1 MGERSRYATI
11 FVQILLFSLMAALLG
26 RLFYLQVAATEK
38 YQDAALEIQSRNVVT
53 PATRGMILDSSGKPL
68 ALNRVGLVITVDRS
82 VLDKESDRGV
92 ASLKATAKTLKLPYE
107 EVYGKTRLCGE
118 KVDPALTGGARCWN
132 GSRYQPIPIYVDA
145 SEEVALSIVEH
156 AERYPGVSASPQ
168 GFRFYPGTEGVNAA
182 HLLGYV
188 GPVSEKELTDSSG
201 VNQPRKYFLNE
212 YLGKAGLEKVY
223 DDALRGTPG
232 VKTIVVDRRES
243 ATSVLKESR
252 AIPGNHLV
260 TSIDARLQAVVER
273 ELVAAIVR
281 ARSGTVDKKGARKAD
296 AGAAIVMDVKNGRI
310 LAMASYPTY
319 DPNIWEQ
326 GITAKQAKDLFSAK
340 SGVPALSRALQ
351 GTFAP
356 ASAFKVVSVAAAAKA
371 GYDLNGTYDCP
382 AEFQVGNRK
391 FRNYESKGAGRISL
405 EQGIAIS
412 CDTLWYQIAYNEWL
426 KDGGLRPRKE
436 PKDFFYKAAA
446 AFHLGKRTGIDLPSE
461 SAGRLAD
468 RQWRIKWYERNKDF
482 FCNYEKRAKKA
493 QLTPYLIAIAKEN
506 CVDGAKIRAGDAVNF
521 AIGQGDTTMTPL
533 QMAQIYAAVAN
544 GGTMWKPTVG
554 RAIITPKGELV
565 SEIKPEK
572 VGKLPVSKKTL
583 AFLKKSLRAVV
594 TSGTA
599 KWRFEGMPIAI
610 SGKTG
615 TGEVY
620 GKNPDG
626 SSKDTTSWFASYA
639 PSDAPRYAVVM
650 MISQGGTGS
659 GTSGPSVRRIYEA
672 IFGIQGQQVIPEQA
686 IFPSA
691 PPSQIPRRPVVDTP

>member
-11 FVQILLFSLMAALLG
+11 FVQILLFSLIAALLG

-38 YQDAALEIQSRNVVT
+38 YQDAALDIQSRNIVT

-82 VLDKESDRGV
+82 LLDKEPDRGIS
-92 ASLKATAKTLKLPYE
+92 SLQAAAKTLKMPFAQ
-107 EVYGKTRLCGE
+107 VYGKTRLCGE
-118 KVDPALTGGARCWN
+118 KVDPNLTGGARCWN
-132 GSRYQPIPIYVDA
+132 GSRYQPIPISVDA

-168 GFRFYPGTEGVNAA
+168 GFRYYPSTEGVNGA

-188 GPVSEKELTDSSG
+188 GPVSEQELANATSK
-201 VNQPRKYFLNE
+201 KYYLNE
-212 YLGKAGLEKVY
+212 YLGKAGLEKTY

-232 VKTIVVDRRES
+232 VKTIVVDRKES
-243 ATSVLKESR
+243 ATSVLKETK
-252 AIPGNHLV
+252 AVPGNHLV
-260 TSIDARLQAVVER
+260 TSIDAKLQAVVER
-273 ELVAAIVR
+273 ELVAAIIR

-296 AGAAIVMDVKNGRI
+296 AGAAVVMDVKTGRI
-310 LAMASYPTY
+310 LAIASYPTF

-326 GITAKQAKDLFSAK
+326 GITAKQAKDLYSAK
-340 SGVPALSRALQ
+340 TGVPALSRALQ

-356 ASAFKVVSVAAAAKA
+356 ASTFKVVSVAAAAKA
-371 GYDLNGTYDCP
+371 GYDLNGSYDCP

-391 FRNYESKGAGRISL
+391 FRNYESKGAGRVSL

-426 KDGGLRPRKE
+426 KDGGLRPK
-436 PKDFFYKAAA
+436 KNANDFFYKAAA
-446 AFHLGKRTGIDLPSE
+446 GFHLGKRTGIDLPSE

-468 RQWRIKWYERNKDF
+468 RQWRARWYERNKDY
-482 FCNYEKRAKKA
+482 FCNYEKRAKKS

-533 QMAQIYAAVAN
+533 QMVQIYAAIAN
-544 GGTMWKPTVG
+544 GGTMWQPTVG
-554 RAIITPKGELV
+554 RAIITPSGELV
-565 SEIKPEK
+565 SEITPKK
-572 VGKLPVSKKTL
+572 IGKLPLSKKTL

-599 KWRFEGMPIAI
+599 KWRFEGMPIAV

-626 SSKDTTSWFASYA
+626 SAKDTTSWFASFA

-650 MISQGGTGS
+650 MVSQGGTGS

-672 IFGIQGQQVIPEQA
+672 IFGIQGTKVISDQA

-691 PPSQIPRRPVVDTP
+691 PPSQIPRRPQVDQP

>member
-11 FVQILLFSLMAALLG
+11 FVQILLFSLIAALLG

-38 YQDAALEIQSRNVVT
+38 YQDAALDIQSRDIVT

-68 ALNRVGLVITVDRS
+68 ALNRVGLIITVDRS
-82 VLDKESDRGV
+82 LLDKESDRGIS
-92 ASLKATAKTLKLPYE
+92 SLKAAAKTLKMPFAQ
-107 EVYGKTRLCGE
+107 VYGKTRLCGE
-118 KVDPALTGGARCWN
+118 KVDPNMTGGARCWN
-132 GSRYQPIPIYVDA
+132 GSRYQPIPISVDA

-168 GFRFYPGTEGVNAA
+168 GFRYYPSTEGVNGA

-188 GPVSEKELTDSSG
+188 GPVSEQELANATAK
-201 VNQPRKYFLNE
+201 KYYLNE
-212 YLGKAGLEKVY
+212 YLGKAGLEKTY

-232 VKTIVVDRRES
+232 VKTIVVDRKES
-243 ATSVLKESR
+243 ATSVLKETK
-252 AIPGNHLV
+252 AVPGNHLV
-260 TSIDARLQAVVER
+260 TSIDAKLQAVVER
-273 ELVAAIVR
+273 ELVAAIIR
-281 ARSGTVDKKGARKAD
+281 ARSGTVDKNGARKAD
-296 AGAAIVMDVKNGRI
+296 AGAAVVMDVKTGRI
-310 LAMASYPTY
+310 LAIASYPTF

-326 GITAKQAKDLFSAK
+326 GITAKQAKDLYSAK
-340 SGVPALSRALQ
+340 TGVPALSRALQ

-356 ASAFKVVSVAAAAKA
+356 ASTFKVVSVAAAAKA

-382 AEFQVGNRK
+382 AEFQVGDRK
-391 FRNYESKGAGRISL
+391 FRNYESKGAGRVSL

-426 KDGGLRPRKE
+426 KDGGLRPKKN

-446 AFHLGKRTGIDLPSE
+446 SFHLGKRTGIDLPSE

-468 RQWRIKWYERNKDF
+468 RQWRAKWFERNKDF
-482 FCNYEKRAKKA
+482 FCNYEKRAKKS

-533 QMAQIYAAVAN
+533 QMVQIYAAIAN
-544 GGTMWKPTVG
+544 GGTMWQPTVG
-554 RAIITPKGELV
+554 RAIITPSGELV
-565 SEIKPEK
+565 SEITPKRI
-572 VGKLPVSKKTL
+572 GKLPLSKKSL

-599 KWRFEGMPIAI
+599 KWRFEGIPIAV

-626 SSKDTTSWFASYA
+626 SAKDTTSWFASYA

-650 MISQGGTGS
+650 MVSQGGTGS

-672 IFGIQGQQVIPEQA
+672 IFGIQGARINSNQA

-691 PPSQIPRRPVVDTP
+691 PPSQIPRRPEVDQP

>member
-11 FVQILLFSLMAALLG
+11 FIQILLFSLMAALFG

-68 ALNRVGLVITVDRS
+68 AINRVGLVVSVDRS
-82 VLDKESDRGV
+82 ILDKEKDRGV
-92 ASLKATAKTLKLPYE
+92 ASLQATAKALNMSYD

-132 GSRYQPIPIYVDA
+132 GSRYQPIPISVDA

-156 AERYPGVSASPQ
+156 AERYPGVLASPQ
-168 GFRFYPGTEGVNAA
+168 GFRFYPGTEGVNGA

-188 GPVSEKELTDSSG
+188 GPISEQELLSNTS
-201 VNQPRKYFLNE
+201 RKFYLNE
-212 YLGKAGLEKVY
+212 YVGKAGLEKTY
-223 DDALRGTPG
+223 DYVLRGEPG
-232 VKTIVVDRRES
+232 VKTFVVDRKES
-243 ATSVLKESR
+243 ATSVLKESK

-260 TSIDARLQAVVER
+260 TSIDAKLQAVVER
-273 ELVAAIVR
+273 ELLAAIYR
-281 ARSGTVDKKGARKAD
+281 ARSGSVDKKGARKAD
-296 AGAAIVMDVKNGRI
+296 AGAAVVLDVKTGRV

-326 GITAKQAKDLFSAK
+326 GITEQQARDLYSAK
-340 SGVPALSRALQ
+340 TGVPALSRALQ

-356 ASAFKVVSVAAAAKA
+356 ASTFKVISVAAAAKA

-382 AEFQVGNRK
+382 AQFNVGNRS
-391 FRNYESKGAGRISL
+391 FRNYESKGAGRVSL

-412 CDTLWYQIAYNEWL
+412 CDTLWYQIAYREWL
-426 KDGGLRPRKE
+426 RDGGLRPKA
-436 PKDFFYKAAA
+436 KLNDYFYKAAA
-446 AFHLGKRTGIDLPSE
+446 GFNLGKRTGIDLPSE

-468 RQWRIKWYERNKDF
+468 REWRTKWYERNKEF
-482 FCNYEKRAKKA
+482 FCNYEKRAKKS

-506 CVDGAKIRAGDAVNF
+506 CVDGGKIRAGDAVNF

-533 QMAQIYAAVAN
+533 QMAQIYAAIAN
-544 GGTMWKPTVG
+544 GGTLWKPSVG
-554 RAIITPKGELV
+554 RAVITPSGELV
-565 SEIKPEK
+565 NEFKPVK
-572 VGKLPVSKKTL
+572 VGKLPISKKTL
-583 AFLKKSLRAVV
+583 AFLQKSLRSVV

-599 KWRFEGMPIAI
+599 KWRFDGMPIPV

-620 GKNPDG
+620 GKNFDG

-639 PSDAPRYAVVM
+639 PSNNPQYAVVM
-650 MISQGGTGS
+650 MVSQGGTGS
-659 GTSGPSVRRIYEA
+659 GTSGPSVRKIYEA
-672 IFGIQGQQVIPEQA
+672 IFGVQGSKVVKENA
-686 IFPSA
+686 IFPSV
-691 PPSQIPRRPVVDTP
+691 PPTQIPRRPVTSRP